1 LGGAEFGRRWV
12 WVAPGLGDAG
22 FGWHWVWVTQRFQ
35 RCDEAVHLIEAL
47 ASEVPRWLKP
57 EYSRALPA
65 ALKALRHPKIT
76 VIRMAREAGTIRIM
90 QAPESGTGAKNSQLQ
105 SDLRQLG
112 RVLVA
117 YSGGVDSAYLAWTA
131 HRALGSDMLAVI
143 ADSPSLA
150 RTHLSDAIAFANE
163 QGIPIEV
170 ICTSELD
177 RPEYTR
183 NDGQRCFQ
191 CKDEL
196 FAAMESLRAVRRF
209 DAIAYGVNLDD
220 QGDFRPGQQAA
231 RQHHVAAPLLKAG
244 LTKQEI
250 RELARQAG
258 LRIWDKPASACL
270 SSRIEYGR
278 PVTREALEVVER
290 GEDAIRALGFR
301 QFRVRHHG
309 DIVRIEIAQ
318 EELERAL
325 NPDVAAQFAAIF
337 KTLGFKFVTLDL
349 EGFRSGSMNALLP
362 VEQLRRTG

>member
-1 LGGAEFGRRWV
+1 MAMQS
-12 WVAPGLGDAG
+12 P
-22 FGWHWVWVTQRFQ
+22 
-35 RCDEAVHLIEAL
+35 EAAV
-47 ASEVPRWLKP
+47 
-57 EYSRALPA
+57 
-65 ALKALRHPKIT
+65 
-76 VIRMAREAGTIRIM
+76 
-90 QAPESGTGAKNSQLQ
+90 GAKDSQLQ
-105 SDLRQLG
+105 AQLRQLG
-112 RVLVA
+112 RLLVA
-117 YSGGVDSAYLAWTA
+117 YSGGVDSAYLAWAA
-131 HRALGSDMLAVI
+131 HRALGTGMLAVI

-150 RTHLSDAIAFANE
+150 RTQLSDALAFANE
-163 QGIPIEV
+163 QGIPLEI
-170 ICTSELD
+170 ISTSELD
-177 RPEYTR
+177 RPEYIR

-196 FAAMESLRAVRRF
+196 FAVMEELRATRGF

-231 RQHHVAAPLLKAG
+231 RQHHVAAPLLQAG

-290 GEDAIRALGFR
+290 GEDAVRALGFR

-309 DIVRIEIAQ
+309 EIVRIEIAR

-325 NPDVAAQFAAIF
+325 DPAMAAQFTAIF
-337 KTLGFKFVTLDL
+337 KALGFKFVTLDL
-349 EGFRSGSMNALLP
+349 EGFRSGSMNSLLP
-362 VEQLRRTG
+362 AEQLRRTG